1 MKNDDKCKCIVC
13 GAMFT
18 MITSSIYCGY
28 HKDMCNACNPFNE
41 SYIRKPVQSFQTS
54 AYNQALIATTT
65 ASTGITTAD
74 FGSYQDFQYFE

>member
-1 MKNDDKCKCIVC
+1 MDNNTCKCIVC

-41 SYIRKPVQSFQTS
+41 SYIRKPVQSFQIS
-54 AYNQALIATTT
+54 NYNQALIATTT
-65 ASTGITTAD
+65 ASSGITTAD
-74 FGSYQDFQYFE
+74 LRGYNDYSPFG